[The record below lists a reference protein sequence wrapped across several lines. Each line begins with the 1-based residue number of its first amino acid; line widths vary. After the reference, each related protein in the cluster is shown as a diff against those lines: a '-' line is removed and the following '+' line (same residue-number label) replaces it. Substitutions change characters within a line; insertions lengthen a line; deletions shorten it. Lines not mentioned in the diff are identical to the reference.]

1 MNVATLLLF
10 THSRSLLQVMCVV
23 FSIGGVTLVAIYSTN
38 SKCGKH
44 SSNNTHHHNS
54 THSPTPSYNDD
65 CQEKSTVLGYV
76 VSDGHMSYMIATW
89 VTVT

>member
-1 MNVATLLLF
+1 M
-10 THSRSLLQVMCVV
+10 V

-44 SSNNTHHHNS
+44 SSNDTHLHNS
-54 THSPTPSYNDD
+54 THSHTLTLNGD

-76 VSDGHMSYMIATW
+76 VSDGHM
-89 VTVT
+89 TVT

>member
-76 VSDGHMSYMIATW
+76 VSDGHM
-89 VTVT
+89 TVT